1 MILKYEESTSFS
13 ATPESGDAMY
23 LRKTVALAT
32 AAIVALG
39 VTLLATTPAQAL
51 STGVAF
57 GSTALPTWQTN
68 GEVYA
73 LASQGGMVAA
83 GGTFTQLTPPNGSSA
98 APIGQASLA
107 IFNAAT
113 GAPASCQYP
122 INFGGGIAG
131 VYAMTAAPDGKS
143 IYVAGNFSS
152 IKGTAVLRLAK
163 INLSNCSVVTAFKPA
178 QIDAPVRG
186 IGISPDGSTIY
197 FAGDFSNVA
206 GEAHS
211 RFAAVDATTGAI
223 KSSFVT
229 TDVNSS
235 VSQILSGNVGTGR
248 AVQVSPDG
256 TKVVVGGDFDH
267 IDGQYSHSIAVLD
280 AQSGALVKTYDE
292 GFLPP
297 TSVTKAITND
307 GDAFYV
313 GNEGTGGGVFDG
325 SFKVSWDTLDQ
336 VWRDTCLGATQAIV
350 AYQGTLYEASH
361 HHDCSSMNE
370 YPDGI
375 RHFFTANSETD
386 SSMRGW
392 FPQANDGIGEHIGP
406 RALNV
411 AVGTDGKPYL
421 WAGGEFT
428 QINGA
433 AQQGLTRFG
442 TADANVPPTP
452 SAKAVAMPN
461 GTIQVRLRSVVDTDD
476 NQLTYSVYRNGGTTP
491 VWTGQATSWWWKQ
504 PQVTFTDSNVTPGT
518 SYRYTVTASDGTNTS
533 AKSAQVSATAVGAAP
548 SYAGQVIADGA
559 ELYWRYDDASG
570 KWIED
575 ASGASAGLNGLT
587 QTGVLTGGDSA
598 IAGSTDP
605 SGVFNGSTQY
615 AYSDQGAEAPSTY
628 SIETWI
634 KTTTT
639 SGGWIAGYGNGMP
652 NTGTFATNLSGNHDR
667 EIYMEDSGRL
677 EFGVWT
683 GSAQTVE
690 SHKSYNDGN
699 WHYVVATQ
707 GPDGLVLYVDGLPVG
722 TNPTS
727 TAQDYFGSWRFG
739 GDNAGGWPNSPS
751 SNFFSG
757 ELDESAIYPT
767 ALSEAQIQNHFALAG
782 GKLDVNSAPADDYG
796 KAVFNDDP
804 SLYWRLDETSGSD
817 AADSSYFKQN
827 PGTYGSDVEMGV
839 PGVVGNAANFHGD
852 TDSSVYDSG
861 STAAPSAFT
870 EEAWFKT
877 DTQNGGKLIGFE
889 NSPTGNGN
897 NYDKQVYMTNDGSI
911 VFGVYVGFVSSIQ
924 SQSGL
929 NDGKWH
935 QLAATQDASGM
946 KLYIDGALVAS
957 NGTTGNQSFSGYW
970 RIAGGNIGGWPSSP
984 SSFEY
989 TGQLDEVAVYPAA
1002 LTGADVAEHYGLGV
1016 QDHEPPSAVSGLTAT
1031 GTSSGVQL
1039 DWSAATDN
1047 VAVASYNIFRSD
1059 TADFSP
1065 SSSNQLASIPAGTSY
1080 TDSTA
1085 PVGVPVY
1092 YAVEAVDAVGNTS
1105 AASTVSIT
1113 VADLV
1118 APSVPGGV
1126 TATANGGHVDVNWQA
1141 STDNVGVANYQVFR
1155 GSSADFTP
1163 SGTPLAV
1170 VTDTSYS
1177 DTTAT
1182 PGAYYYKVVAVD
1194 AAGNA
1199 SDASDAASV
1208 TVPDSSAPTAPT
1220 GLTATRSGSDVDLSW
1235 TASTDDV
1242 GVTGYNVYRSAD
1254 SGFVPSSATLL
1265 AADLDDPAYTDANA
1279 PAGTWYY
1286 AVTASDAA
1294 GNASAPSATASAVVP
1309 DTQAP
1314 GQPGDLQA
1322 VASGPNVSL
1331 SWIAGIDNVGV
1342 TAYRVYRGTS
1352 EGFTPDATNLLGTV
1366 SDTSYSDAGLA
1377 FGTYY
1382 YAVESADAAGNVSDP
1397 ATTQV
1402 DVVPDTTAPST
1413 PTGVAAEQSGTSVN
1427 LVWAPS
1433 TDDQSVSGYRVYR
1446 GGSSDF
1452 TPDASTLLADAVGGT
1467 SYTDASVAAGGTYF
1481 YKVVAV
1487 DGSGNGSQPSDPA
1500 SVTVADVTP
1509 PSTPGDVTAVPAGS
1523 GVTVS
1528 WSQSADDVA
1537 VTGYNVYRG
1546 TTADFTANDAGKVG
1560 STSGATQFADPNVPG
1575 GTLYYKVVALDAA
1588 GNRSAASASAAVTVT
1603 GPAQPVEVKLNPSED
1618 AMVYQSVPNTNFGS
1632 YNQLSVSG
1640 ASSQVWS
1647 YLKFALPTVPSGT
1660 TLTGATL
1667 SVRTSTDASAGSTS
1681 PFTFSLL
1688 GSGAWSQSTLT
1699 WNNRPTSIG
1708 AAVGTL
1714 SGATATNTAY
1724 STTLS
1729 VSQLSALAG
1738 QPVTLV
1744 VTSTGSDNLRLWSN
1758 DASPASFRPQLTL
1771 DFTPSSSPV
1780 PDTTPPSAPTAVT
1793 AVASGSTVTLGWAA
1807 STDNVGVVGYNVYRG
1822 TSADFAISAS
1832 SKIGS
1837 PSTTGFS
1844 DSGLAAGT
1852 YYYKVTAVDAAGN
1865 EGAAGA
1871 ASATV
1876 VPAGSNPTT
1885 ITQTA
1890 TEDAM
1895 VYRANPSVNYG
1906 GNNQL
1911 SANGGTNAIKSL
1923 LKFAIPAA
1931 PAGQTLQSV
1940 TLVVHTSTDPA
1951 AGSAAE
1957 FPLSL
1962 LTSSWSQSTLTWNNF
1977 PTESGTVLGTLGG
1990 ASATNTPYSATL
2002 DPSAFASVLGGT
2014 ASVLVAGSATGT
2026 DNVRLWSSEAS
2037 TASYRPQ
2044 LVFVFQ

>member
-1 MILKYEESTSFS
+1 VILKYEQFTTFS

-51 STGVAF
+51 SPGVAF

-83 GGTFTQLTPPNGSSA
+83 GGTFTQLTPPSGSSA
-98 APIGQASLA
+98 TPIGQASLA

-113 GAPASCQYP
+113 GSPASCQYP
-122 INFGGGIAG
+122 INFSGGIAG

-143 IYVAGNFSS
+143 IYVGGNFSS
-152 IKGTAVLRLAK
+152 IKGTTVLRLAK
-163 INLSNCSVVTAFKPA
+163 INLSTCSVVTTFKPA

-186 IGISPDGSTIY
+186 IGISPDGSTVY

-229 TDVNSS
+229 SDVNSS
-235 VSQILSGNVGTGR
+235 VSQILSGNLGTGR

-267 IDGQYSHSIAVLD
+267 IDGQYSHSIAVVD
-280 AQSGALVKTYDE
+280 AQTGALIRTYDS
-292 GFLPP
+292 GFIPP
-297 TSVTKAITND
+297 TSTTKAITND
-307 GDAFYV
+307 GDYFYV

-386 SSMRGW
+386 SSLLGW

-433 AQQGLTRFG
+433 PQQGLTRFG
-442 TADANVPPTP
+442 TTDANVPPIPT
-452 SAKAVAMPN
+452 AKAVAMPN
-461 GTIQVRLRSVVDTDD
+461 GTIQVRFRTVVDTDD

-504 PQVTFTDSNVTPGT
+504 PQVTFTDTSVTPGT

-548 SYAGQVIADGA
+548 SYTSQVIADGA
-559 ELYWRYDDASG
+559 QLYWRYDDTSG

-575 ASGASAGLNGLT
+575 ASGSSAGLNGLT

-598 IAGSTDP
+598 IAGSSDP
-605 SGVFNGSTQY
+605 SGIFNGSTQY
-615 AYSDQGAEAPSTY
+615 AYSDQGAGAPSTY

-639 SGGWIAGYGNGMP
+639 SGGWIAGYGNGFP
-652 NTGTFATNLSGNHDR
+652 NTGTFATNLSSNHDR
-667 EIYMEDSGRL
+667 EIYMENSGRL

-683 GSAQTVE
+683 GGAQTVE

-699 WHYVVATQ
+699 WHYIVGTQ
-707 GPDGLVLYVDGLPVG
+707 GPGGLVLYVDGLPVG
-722 TNPTS
+722 TNPTA
-727 TAQDYFGSWRFG
+727 TAQDYYGSWRVG
-739 GDNAGGWPNSPS
+739 GDNAGGWPNSPT
-751 SNFFSG
+751 SNFFAG
-757 ELDESAIYPT
+757 QLDETAIYPT
-767 ALSEAQIQNHFALAG
+767 VLSEAQIQNHFALAG

-804 SLYWRLDETSGSD
+804 SLYWRLDETAGSD

-827 PGTYGSDVEMGV
+827 PGTYGSDVGMGV
-839 PGVVGNAANFHGD
+839 PGVVGNAASFNGD
-852 TDSSVYDSG
+852 TNSSVYDSG
-861 STAAPSAFT
+861 STSAPSAFT

-877 DTQNGGKLIGFE
+877 TTQSGGKLIGFE
-889 NSPTGNGN
+889 NSPTGNGS
-897 NYDKQVYMTNDGSI
+897 NYDKQVYMTNDGTI
-911 VFGVYVGFVSSIQ
+911 VFGVYVGFVSAIQ
-924 SQSGL
+924 SRSGL

-935 QLAATQDASGM
+935 QVVATQDAGGM

-957 NGTTGNQSFSGYW
+957 NGTTANQSFSGYW

-1002 LTGADVAEHYGLGV
+1002 LSAASVAEHYGLGV
-1016 QDHEPPSAVSGLTAT
+1016 QDHQPPTAVSGLSAT

-1039 DWSAATDN
+1039 DWTAATDN
-1047 VAVASYNIFRSD
+1047 VGVAGYSVFRSD
-1059 TADFSP
+1059 TAGFTP
-1065 SSSNQLASIPAGTSY
+1065 SSSNQIATVTSGTSY
-1080 TDSTA
+1080 TDAGA

-1105 AASTVSIT
+1105 AASTVSVT
-1113 VADLV
+1113 VADLI
-1118 APSVPGGV
+1118 APSTPGGV
-1126 TATANGGHVDVNWQA
+1126 TATASDGHVDVSWQA
-1141 STDNVGVANYQVFR
+1141 STDNVGVANYRVFR

-1163 SGTPLAV
+1163 AGTPLAV
-1170 VTDTSYS
+1170 VTGTSFS

-1182 PGAYYYKVVAVD
+1182 PGTYYYKVVAVD

-1199 SDASDAASV
+1199 SDASAAASV
-1208 TVPDSSAPTAPT
+1208 AVPDSSAPTAPS
-1220 GLTATRSGSDVDLSW
+1220 GLTATRSGANVQLSW

-1242 GVTGYNVYRSAD
+1242 GVTGYSVYRSAD
-1254 SGFVPSSATLL
+1254 SAFVPSPATLL
-1265 AADLDDPAYTDANA
+1265 AAGLGDTAYTDANA

-1294 GNASAPSATASAVVP
+1294 GNASAPSATASAAVP

-1314 GQPGDLQA
+1314 GQPGELQA

-1342 TAYRVYRGTS
+1342 TGYRVYRGTS
-1352 EGFTPDATNLLGTV
+1352 AGFTPDATNLLGTV
-1366 SDTSYSDAGLA
+1366 TDTSYSDTGLA

-1382 YAVESADAAGNVSDP
+1382 YAVESVDAAGNVSTP
-1397 ATTQV
+1397 ATTEV
-1402 DVVPDTTAPST
+1402 EVVPDTTPPST
-1413 PTGVAAEQSGTSVN
+1413 PAGVTATQSGTSVN
-1427 LVWAPS
+1427 VAWTAS

-1446 GGSSDF
+1446 GASADF
-1452 TPDASTLLADAVGGT
+1452 TPDASTLLADAVTGT
-1467 SYTDASVAAGGTYF
+1467 SYTDASVAAGGPYY
-1481 YKVVAV
+1481 YKVIAV
-1487 DGSGNGSQPSDPA
+1487 DGSGNASQPSGAA

-1509 PSTPGDVTAVPAGS
+1509 PSTPGSVSAAPAGS

-1528 WSQSADDVA
+1528 WSPSTDDVA
-1537 VTGYNVYRG
+1537 VTGYDVYRG
-1546 TTADFTANDAGKVG
+1546 TSADFAANDGSKVG
-1560 STSGATQFADPNVPG
+1560 STSGATQFTDPNVPG
-1575 GTLYYKVVALDAA
+1575 GTLYYKVVARDAA
-1588 GNRSAASASAAVTVT
+1588 GNRSAASAAAVVTVT
-1603 GPAQPVEVKLNPSED
+1603 GPAQPVEVKLNPSDD
-1618 AMVYQSVPNTNFGS
+1618 AMVYQSIPNTNYGG
-1632 YNQLSVSG
+1632 YNQLSASG

-1647 YLKFALPTVPSGT
+1647 YLKFAMPTVPSGT

-1667 SVRTSTDASAGSTS
+1667 SVRTSTDPSAGSTS
-1681 PFTFSLL
+1681 PFTFSLV
-1688 GSGAWSQSTLT
+1688 GSSAWSQSTLT
-1699 WNNRPTSIG
+1699 WNNRPTAIG
-1708 AAVGTL
+1708 AAVGSL
-1714 SGATATNTAY
+1714 SGATATNTPY
-1724 STTLS
+1724 SVTLNAG
-1729 VSQLSALAG
+1729 QLSALAG
-1738 QPVTLV
+1738 QPMTLV
-1744 VTSTGSDNLRLWSN
+1744 ITSTGSDNLRLWSN
-1758 DASPASFRPQLTL
+1758 ESTTASFRPQLTL
-1771 DFTPSSSPV
+1771 DFTPTSSPV
-1780 PDTTPPSAPTAVT
+1780 PDTAPPSTPTGVT
-1793 AVASGSTVTLGWAA
+1793 AVANGSTVTLGWTA

-1822 TSADFAISAS
+1822 SSADFAISPS
-1832 SKIGS
+1832 NRIGS

-1852 YYYKVTAVDAAGN
+1852 YYYKVTALDAAGN
-1865 EGAAGA
+1865 ESGAGA
-1871 ASATV
+1871 GSATV
-1876 VPAGSNPTT
+1876 TPGGSTPTT

-1895 VYRANPSVNYG
+1895 VYRANPGVNYG
-1906 GNNQL
+1906 TNSQL

-1931 PAGQTLQSV
+1931 PAGKTLQSV
-1940 TLVVHTSTDPA
+1940 TLVVRTSTDPG
-1951 AGSAAE
+1951 AGSGDQ
-1957 FPLSL
+1957 FPFSL
-1962 LTSSWSQSTLTWNNF
+1962 LTSSWSQGTLTWNNF
-1977 PTESGTVLGTLGG
+1977 PTETGTALGVLSG

-2014 ASVLVAGSATGT
+2014 ASILVAGSATGT